1 MRGKG
6 CATITLLKFC
16 SYSILLI
23 RRLNDQIEGP
33 ASKKSKLEHEQSR
46 ILSSI
51 KLRVDNSGS
60 RILNLESL
68 RIAESSGIGTENE
81 EADGSNNEMDL
92 RQFIKSRYVLHYYK
106 SVFHSKHLLNSPIS
120 L

>member
-6 CATITLLKFC
+6 CATIILLMF
-16 SYSILLI
+16 YYTILLI

-81 EADGSNNEMDL
+81 EADGSNNETDL